1 MFSYQSHGGEFAA
14 ILIINKPT
22 AVETATLFPE
32 RSFME
37 ENSNNYAIKIV

>member
-1 MFSYQSHGGEFAA
+1 MFSYQSHGGELAA
-14 ILIINKPT
+14 ILIINKPA
-22 AVETATLFPE
+22 AVDTATLFHE